1 MTNNQLKL
9 LALLS
14 MTLDHIGVQLL
25 PQYPILRILGRFALP
40 IFAYMIAEG
49 CAHTKNR
56 HRYLVQMAGL
66 ALGCQLVYFFAMGS
80 LYQCILVTFSLS
92 ILLIYAFDTG
102 RPAVML
108 PALAGAYFLTE
119 LLPKLLP
126 ATDYAVDY
134 GFFGVLLPV
143 LIHLGQYKWEKLL
156 WCAAGLFVLALIYGG
171 VQWYGLLGLLPL
183 ALYNGKRGTRRVK
196 WLFYW
201 YYPLHLAVIYGVSLL
216 L

>member
-1 MTNNQLKL
+1 MTNNQLKF

-49 CAHTKNR
+49 CAHTHDR
-56 HRYLVQMAGL
+56 RRYLLQMAGL

-80 LYQCILVTFSLS
+80 LYQCILVTFTLS
-92 ILLIYAFDTG
+92 ILLIYAFDRG
-102 RPAVML
+102 KPWQMAA
-108 PALAGAYFLTE
+108 ALVGAYFLTE
-119 LLPKLLP
+119 VLPLLLPG
-126 ATDYAVDY
+126 TDYAIDY

-143 LIHLGQYKWEKLL
+143 LIHLGQTKWKKLGF
-156 WCAAGLFVLALIYGG
+156 CAVGLVLLGLACGG
-171 VQWYGLLGLLPL
+171 VQWYALLTLIPL
-183 ALYNGKRGTRRVK
+183 AFYNGKRGKLRLK

-201 YYPLHLAVIYGVSLL
+201 YYPLHLVVIYGLSLL
-216 L
+216 V